1 MPALENTPVAAIMRR
16 VMIEQLRD
24 YRLLVLGIGSAF
36 LLVLGTYVSLLD
48 YAQRMRTFALLRS
61 TSFERNPLEAVLLV
75 RTPPRLL
82 FMSEGGES
90 TIPSTLVAIPG
101 FIDAPQDQVTSRSLL
116 PSGAVLDWSFT
127 FAYIFSLA
135 ALMCAADLII
145 RQRAVGVLRVVMSYP
160 MRRARLLA
168 GEYLGAFAALV
179 PFVVVALVAGHALVL
194 GSHAVEWR
202 ATDWIR
208 SAAFAMLT
216 FAFLSL
222 LCLVGLAISTVC
234 RDRTTCL
241 LTAITVWVF
250 GAIVVPALAGPVAQ
264 AIVRAP
270 TEREH
275 HDSLQNIQRHF
286 NGEILVSSAML
297 TPLQRA
303 GLSDAERAAL
313 VRSAQTDLVARH
325 EAKLSEYKQQLLAV
339 RRDYIVRTTQEARL
353 AAKVSLLSPFAAY
366 TQLSA
371 DLAGAGVKNQDAFYS
386 ESERFLLSYTQ
397 AALDLRR
404 RLRPLAHVV
413 GPTVEVD
420 GMKLEGVASVSYA
433 DVPVDRGAIPTFSGY
448 EVPLR
453 DSLTAALAGVLM
465 FLAADI
471 VVFSLL
477 VYSFNRYVFD

>member
-1 MPALENTPVAAIMRR
+1 MPAPEHTPIAAITRR

-24 YRLLVLGIGSAF
+24 YRLLVLGIGTAF

-48 YAQRMRTFALLRS
+48 YAQRVKTFALLRS
-61 TSFERNPLEAVLLV
+61 SRFERSPLEAVLLV

-82 FMSEGGES
+82 FISEGGES

-101 FIDAPQDQVTSRSLL
+101 FIDAPQDQITSRSLL
-116 PSGAVLDWSFT
+116 PSGAGLDWSFT

-135 ALMCAADLII
+135 ALMCTADLVI

-160 MRRARLLA
+160 VRRAGLLA
-168 GEYLGAFAALV
+168 GEYLGAFAALL
-179 PFVVVALVAGHALVL
+179 PFVVVALAAGHALVL
-194 GSHAVEWR
+194 GSRAIEWG

-216 FAFLSL
+216 LAFLSL
-222 LCLVGLAISTVC
+222 LCVLGLAISTVC

-250 GAIVVPALAGPVAQ
+250 GAIVVPALAGPVAH
-264 AIVRAP
+264 AIVQTP

-275 HDSLQNIQRHF
+275 HDRLQETQRHF
-286 NGEILVSSAML
+286 DPQIFVSSEML
-297 TPLQRA
+297 MPLTRA

-313 VRSAQTDLVARH
+313 ARSAQADLVARH
-325 EAKLSEYKQQLLAV
+325 EAKLSEYKQQLLAI
-339 RRDYIVRTTQEARL
+339 RRDYLVRTTAEARL
-353 AAKVSLLSPFAAY
+353 AAKVSLLSPFSAY
-366 TQLSA
+366 TRLAA

-386 ESERFLLSYTQ
+386 ASERFLLSYTE
-397 AALDLRR
+397 AALELRR
-404 RLRPLAHVV
+404 RLRPLAHVM

-420 GMKLEGVASVSYA
+420 GIKLQGVASISYA
-433 DVPVDRGAIPTFSGY
+433 DVTVDRGAIPTFSGY

-465 FLAADI
+465 FLAADV

-477 VYSFNRYVFD
+477 VYRFNRYVFD